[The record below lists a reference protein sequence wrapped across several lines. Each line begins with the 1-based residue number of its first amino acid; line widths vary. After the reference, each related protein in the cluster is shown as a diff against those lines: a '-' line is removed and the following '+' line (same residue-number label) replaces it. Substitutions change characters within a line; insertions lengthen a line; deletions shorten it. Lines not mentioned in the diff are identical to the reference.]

1 MKKKCIVISAINITE
16 GGPLTILLECVEAAS
31 SFFGDDW
38 VIYALI
44 NNLTLINNSR
54 IKTIEYSKSKK
65 SWSTRLKTEW
75 LDFDALSKQL
85 QPDLWLSLHD
95 ITPNITALRQVV
107 YCHNASPFY
116 KVSLKEAYLDPKFLL
131 FNWFYKYLYKIN
143 IHRNFAIVVQQN
155 WLRVEFQRLFNH
167 QNIIVAHPI
176 QHKNTILPMSNHH
189 LKSCSLQKKIFIYPT
204 LPRVFKNIEILC
216 YAAQLLADNVQD
228 LIEIRITINGTEN
241 KYAKKIF
248 NQFKQVK
255 CLNFIGRQNK
265 KDMDFHY
272 QQSNV
277 LLFPS
282 KLESWGLPL
291 SEAKFFG
298 KSILVADLPY
308 AHEAI
313 GTYDDVSFINHNN
326 ADDWA
331 LAITNIVFGKILY
344 MGANTLLPNT
354 PYASDWRSLWEQL
367 SKDL

>member
-31 SFFGDDW
+31 SFFGEDW

-65 SWSTRLKTEW
+65 SWITRLKTEW
-75 LDFDALSKQL
+75 LDFNALSKQL

-116 KVSLKEAYLDPKFLL
+116 KVSLKEASLDPKFLL

-176 QHKNTILPMSNHH
+176 QHEKIKLPMSNHH
-189 LKSCSLQKKIFIYPT
+189 LKSSNSQKKIFIYPT

-228 LIEIRITINGTEN
+228 AIEIRITINGTEN
-241 KYAKKIF
+241 KYAQKLF
-248 NQFKQVK
+248 NQFKHVK

-265 KDMDFHY
+265 KDMELHY
-272 QQSNV
+272 QQSDV

-331 LAITNIVFGKILY
+331 SAITNVVSGEILY

-354 PYASDWRSLWEQL
+354 PYASDWHSLWKQL